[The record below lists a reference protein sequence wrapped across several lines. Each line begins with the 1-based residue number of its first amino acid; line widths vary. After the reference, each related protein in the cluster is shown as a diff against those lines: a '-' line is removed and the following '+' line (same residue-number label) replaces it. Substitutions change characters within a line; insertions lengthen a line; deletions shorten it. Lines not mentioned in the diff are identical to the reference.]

1 MHKKQFFDKE
11 NKLEKEVLY
20 SELSDS
26 SDLKFY
32 TQEIIKNKKKNSI
45 VEIFVTDF
53 KQKTH
58 EDVNLF
64 NIPLKK

>member
-1 MHKKQFFDKE
+1 MDIF
-11 NKLEKEVLY
+11 NSNLY
-20 SELSDS
+20 PEQS
-26 SDLKFY
+26 KFKY
-32 TQEIIKNKKKNSI
+32 PKAGEENSI

>member
-1 MHKKQFFDKE
+1 M
-11 NKLEKEVLY
+11 
-20 SELSDS
+20 SDS
-26 SDLKFY
+26 GNIKFY
-32 TQEIIKNKKKNSI
+32 TKEIIKNKKKNST